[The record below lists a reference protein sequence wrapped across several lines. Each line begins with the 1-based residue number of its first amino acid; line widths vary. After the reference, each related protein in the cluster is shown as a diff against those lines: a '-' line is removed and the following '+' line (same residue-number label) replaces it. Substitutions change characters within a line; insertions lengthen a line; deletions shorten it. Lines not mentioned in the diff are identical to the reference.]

1 MLFFLG
7 ILINSH
13 ALSNLRMSTTN
24 QPVLD
29 DVMNYRGKAFVT
41 EHESHYAISTDGEFK
56 GRPSID
62 GAKVKLLAGVEEDP
76 DLLKYFVN
84 CLDTSRP
91 ELRDRLD
98 ELIRMHGQELKPGL
112 CLVASLT
119 PEAAKEKGRHGII
132 TSRVKAIAYIN

>member
-1 MLFFLG
+1 
-7 ILINSH
+7 
-13 ALSNLRMSTTN
+13 MSTNN
-24 QPVLD
+24 QPVSD
-29 DVMNYRGKAFVT
+29 DVVNYRGKAFVT
-41 EHESHYAISTDGEFK
+41 EHKSHYAINANGEFK

-76 DLLKYFVN
+76 FLLKCFIN

-112 CLVASLT
+112 YLVASLT

-132 TSRVKAIAYIN
+132 TSRITSVDYIN

>member
-1 MLFFLG
+1 
-7 ILINSH
+7 
-13 ALSNLRMSTTN
+13 MSTNN
-24 QPVLD
+24 QPVSD
-29 DVMNYRGKAFVT
+29 DIMNYRGKAFVT
-41 EHESHYAISTDGEFK
+41 EHESHYTINTNGEFK

-76 DLLKYFVN
+76 FLLKCFID

-132 TSRVKAIAYIN
+132 TSRVTSVDYIN

>member
-1 MLFFLG
+1 MN
-7 ILINSH
+7 II
-13 ALSNLRMSTTN
+13 N
-24 QPVLD
+24 QPASD
-29 DVMNYRGKAFVT
+29 DIVNYRGKAFVT
-41 EHESHYAISTDGEFK
+41 DHESHYAINANGEFK

-76 DLLKYFVN
+76 YLLKFFIN

-98 ELIRMHGQELKPGL
+98 ELIRMHGQELKPGRELKPGL

-132 TSRVKAIAYIN
+132 TSRITSVDYIN

>member
-1 MLFFLG
+1 
-7 ILINSH
+7 
-13 ALSNLRMSTTN
+13 MSIIN
-24 QPVLD
+24 QPASD
-29 DVMNYRGKAFVT
+29 DIMNYCGKAFVT
-41 EHESHYAISTDGEFK
+41 EHESHYAISTDGKFK

-62 GAKVKLLAGVEEDP
+62 GAKVKLLAGVEEDQF
-76 DLLKYFVN
+76 LLNYFIS

-132 TSRVKAIAYIN
+132 TSRITSVDYIN